1 MSAFISPVADDPITK
16 LQNLLQNTL
25 YSFADVTITLAPE
38 KFQAL
43 EKELKEQGITLPE
56 GFNDA
61 ATLASSSVEADG
73 IAAGPPA
80 PGSIMD
86 RVERLGELNDHVQA
100 TVDDLPDS
108 TKSKVGVTFN
118 SNNSFIQEEVMSH
131 VKQLYDEC
139 QRATV
144 EIETLYFELVE
155 ALETLREYVYC
166 DDNT

>member
-1 MSAFISPVADDPITK
+1 M
-16 LQNLLQNTL
+16 
-25 YSFADVTITLAPE
+25 TITLAPE

-43 EKELKEQGITLPE
+43 EKELKEHGITLPE
-56 GFNDA
+56 GFNDV
-61 ATLASSSVEADG
+61 ATAVSSSVEADG

-86 RVERLGELNDHVQA
+86 RVERLSELNDHIQV

-131 VKQLYDEC
+131 VRQLYDEC
-139 QRATV
+139 QRASE
-144 EIETLYFELVE
+144 EIETLYFELID
-155 ALETLREYVYC
+155 ALDPLREYVEC

>member
-1 MSAFISPVADDPITK
+1 MSTFISPVADDAVTK

-43 EKELKEQGITLPE
+43 EKELKEHGITLPE
-56 GFNDA
+56 GFNDV
-61 ATLASSSVEADG
+61 ATAVSSSVEADG

-86 RVERLGELNDHVQA
+86 RVERLSELNDHIQV

-108 TKSKVGVTFN
+108 TKSK
-118 SNNSFIQEEVMSH
+118 EEVMSH
-131 VKQLYDEC
+131 VRQLYDEC
-139 QRATV
+139 QRASE
-144 EIETLYFELVE
+144 EIETLYFELID
-155 ALETLREYVYC
+155 ALDPLREYVEC